1 MNRIKKED
9 FGSMI
14 TELMRGR
21 NLTRSDACEM
31 FRQVLTNEQPELHQ
45 GAFLAAMT
53 AKGATPEEIA
63 GIWKAIYEYDT
74 MKVSPVVSSPLVEN
88 CGTGMD
94 TLNTFNIST
103 AASIVAAANGICMAK
118 HGARAITS
126 RCGAVDILEA
136 IGVDVECEVEIVK
149 RSIEKAG
156 IGIFNGMNPKI
167 HPQLARILSQIRFG
181 TFLNIAA
188 SLANP
193 ALPRYAVR
201 GVYSKDLVE
210 SAAMAMREMGYH
222 RAFVVH
228 GMNEDGTEGMDEMST
243 IGETIVAELHED
255 GEITTYTVT
264 PEKFGIPRTDARALL
279 PAAEKKE
286 EVLYFLKILSGIGQG
301 PKTDIVCL
309 NAAPLLYLMGKA
321 RDLKEGV
328 EIARKTLESGKA
340 LLKLREWTR
349 EQNSDAEQGKNKLEC
364 LLREMDA
371 N

>member
-1 MNRIKKED
+1 
-9 FGSMI
+9 
-14 TELMRGR
+14 
-21 NLTRSDACEM
+21 
-31 FRQVLTNEQPELHQ
+31 
-45 GAFLAAMT
+45 MT
-53 AKGATPEEIA
+53 AKGAIPEEIA

-94 TLNTFNIST
+94 VLNTFNIST

-126 RCGAVDILEA
+126 RCGAVGILEA

-156 IGIFNGMNPKI
+156 IGIFNGMSPEV
-167 HPQLARILSQIRFG
+167 HLQLARILSQIRFG

-193 ALPRYAVR
+193 VLPHYAVR
-201 GVYSKDLVE
+201 GVYSRDLVE
-210 SAAMAMREMGYH
+210 SVAMAMSEMGYQ

-228 GMNEDGTEGMDEMST
+228 GVNEDGTEGMDEVST
-243 IGETIVAELHED
+243 IGETIIAELHEE

-264 PEKFGIPRTDARALL
+264 PEEFGMQRTDAHALL
-279 PAAEKKE
+279 PASNIDE
-286 EVLYFLKILSGIGQG
+286 EALCFLKILSDMEQG
-301 PKTDIVCL
+301 PKADIVCL
-309 NAAPLLYLMGKA
+309 NAAPILYLMGKA
-321 RDLKEGV
+321 RDLSEGV

-340 LLKLREWTR
+340 LLKLREWIR
-349 EQNSDAEQGKNKLEC
+349 EQNSDAEQGENKLEC
-364 LLREMDA
+364 MLREMGA

>member
-1 MNRIKKED
+1 
-9 FGSMI
+9 
-14 TELMRGR
+14 
-21 NLTRSDACEM
+21 
-31 FRQVLTNEQPELHQ
+31 
-45 GAFLAAMT
+45 
-53 AKGATPEEIA
+53 
-63 GIWKAIYEYDT
+63 
-74 MKVSPVVSSPLVEN
+74 
-88 CGTGMD
+88 
-94 TLNTFNIST
+94 
-103 AASIVAAANGICMAK
+103 
-118 HGARAITS
+118 
-126 RCGAVDILEA
+126 
-136 IGVDVECEVEIVK
+136 
-149 RSIEKAG
+149 
-156 IGIFNGMNPKI
+156 
-167 HPQLARILSQIRFG
+167 
-181 TFLNIAA
+181 
-188 SLANP
+188 
-193 ALPRYAVR
+193 
-201 GVYSKDLVE
+201 
-210 SAAMAMREMGYH
+210 MAMREMGYH

>member
-1 MNRIKKED
+1 MSEDRIKD

-14 TELMRGR
+14 TELMQGR
-21 NLTRSDACEM
+21 NLTRSEACEM
-31 FRQVLTNEQPELHQ
+31 FRQVLMNEQPYLQQ

-63 GIWKAIYEYDT
+63 GIWESIYEYDT
-74 MKVSPVVSSPLVEN
+74 MKVTPAVSQPLVEN

-94 TLNTFNIST
+94 ALNTFNIST
-103 AASIVAAANGICMAK
+103 AASVVAAANGICMAK

-136 IGVDVECEVEIVK
+136 VGVDVECEVEIVK
-149 RSIEKAG
+149 RSIEKVG
-156 IGIFNGMNPKI
+156 IGIFNGMSPKV

-193 ALPRYAVR
+193 ALPHYAVR
-201 GVYSKDLVE
+201 GVYSKNIVE
-210 SAAMAMREMGYH
+210 PAAMTMREIGYQ

-228 GMNEDGTEGMDEMST
+228 GVNEDGTEGMDEVST
-243 IGETIVAELHED
+243 IGETIVAELHEE

-264 PEKFGIPRTDARALL
+264 PEEFGMQRTDARALL
-279 PAAEKKE
+279 PASNINE
-286 EVLYFLKILSGIGQG
+286 EAICFLKILSGVEQG
-301 PKTDIVCL
+301 SKADIVCL
-309 NAAPLLYLMGKA
+309 NAAPILYLMGKA
-321 RDLKEGV
+321 RNLSEGV
-328 EIARKTLESGKA
+328 EIARKTLESGEAITK
-340 LLKLREWTR
+340 LKEWVK
-349 EQNSDAEQGKNKLEC
+349 EQNPDAEQGENKLEC
-364 LLREMDA
+364 LLREMAA

>member
-1 MNRIKKED
+1 MSEDRIKD

-21 NLTRSDACEM
+21 NLTRSEACEM

-53 AKGATPEEIA
+53 AKDATPEEIA

-94 TLNTFNIST
+94 ALNTFNIST

-136 IGVDVECEVEIVK
+136 VGVDVECEVEIVK

-201 GVYSKDLVE
+201 GVYSRDLVE
-210 SAAMAMREMGYH
+210 SVAMAMREMGYQ

-228 GMNEDGTEGMDEMST
+228 GMNEDGTEGMDEVST
-243 IGETIVAELHED
+243 MGETIVAELHED

-264 PEKFGIPRTDARALL
+264 PEKFGIPRTDAHALL

-286 EVLYFLKILSGIGQG
+286 EVLYFLKILSGMEQG

-309 NAAPLLYLMGKA
+309 NAAPILYLMGKA
-321 RDLKEGV
+321 RDLGEGF
-328 EIARKTLESGKA
+328 EISRRTLESGKA
-340 LLKLREWTR
+340 ITKLQEWVR
-349 EQNSDAEQGKNKLEC
+349 EQNSDAEHGEKKLEC
-364 LLREMDA
+364 LLK
-371 N
+371 NTFSF